1 MAPAYGWTGELL
13 WVDLS
18 DSRVDRVPTSDF
30 EPHKYIGGVGLNT
43 KVFWELGS
51 PGIGAFELDSPLMIS
66 VGPLT
71 GVSGPFNRAEVGGIA
86 PQAYPQELFAYSGF
100 GGKFPSELK
109 YAGYDAVVVVG
120 KADTPVYLLIDD
132 EDVEIRS
139 ADDLWGSDTF
149 ETQEVL
155 MDRHSGASVLT
166 IGPAGENLSRI
177 AVILNETASCAGQG
191 GYGAVMGSKN
201 LKAVVVR
208 GTGSTGIARPDE
220 LLELLSQRRRSGEWR
235 AGPQQTWGRYPLVG
249 DPMRSTMV
257 SRYLKKF
264 SGCYGCPFQCQGFY
278 DVPGTGKG
286 VQMCTECWYGW
297 FAGNS
302 AEGMW
307 DGNIMSQR
315 LGINNRELLGMMIFL
330 VRGVEQGIFS
340 RADVGLT
347 SIPMLDRRNHP
358 EYGGAAVHHQF
369 LQELLGG
376 IADGTSPFSLG
387 LARAADQLG
396 PAAVR
401 LYDSDYPAFGYHN
414 HHIEGVASALHW
426 ATDTRDPFNSCHDYT
441 SVFGW
446 NEQVANHFGV
456 PGGYF
461 VGRRRMVY
469 QNSERSTFWV
479 QHHQC
484 VKNSLPICE
493 YASMPD
499 LFFHP
504 PAMDVRIFESRL
516 LSAVTGVETSPDE
529 LWEAGERIWNLRRAV
544 MVLREN
550 RLRQDDT
557 LNHFWFEQIVGAGEE
572 VLPEPLDNAQ
582 WEAVKTRYYL
592 LRGWNPSNGR
602 PTRVK
607 LEHLDMSEVA
617 DTLEAAGRIG

>member
-1 MAPAYGWTGELL
+1 MPDQGWTGVLL

-18 DSRVDRVPTSDF
+18 AGEISRVPTSRY
-30 EPHKYIGGVGLNT
+30 EPRKDIGGVGLNT
-43 KVFWELGS
+43 KVFWDLGC
-51 PGIGAFELDSPLMIS
+51 PGVDAFDPESPLIIS

-86 PQAYPQELFAYSGF
+86 PQAYPQELHAYSGF

-109 YAGYDAVVVVG
+109 YAGYDGVVIVG
-120 KADTPVYLLIDD
+120 KADRPVYLSIED
-132 EDVEIRS
+132 EDVEIQN
-139 ADDLWGSDTF
+139 ADDLWGVDTF
-149 ETQEVL
+149 ETQQVL
-155 MDRHSGASVLT
+155 MARHPEASVLT

-208 GTGSTGIARPDE
+208 GTGTVKVARPDE
-220 LLELLSQRRRSGEWR
+220 LMELLSQRHRSGEWE

-249 DPMRSTMV
+249 GAIESTMV
-257 SRYLKKF
+257 NRHLKKF

-307 DGNIMSQR
+307 DGNIMSQK

-330 VRGVEQGIFS
+330 VTGVQEGVFS
-340 RADVGLT
+340 KADVGLT
-347 SIPMLDRRNHP
+347 SIPMLDRSDQLD
-358 EYGGAAVHHQF
+358 YGGTEVHHQF
-369 LQELLGG
+369 LEELLGG
-376 IADGTSPFSLG
+376 IADGTSPLAQG
-387 LARAADQLG
+387 LARAAEQLG
-396 PAAVR
+396 QGAID
-401 LYDSDYPAFGYHN
+401 LYDTGHAAFGYHS

-446 NEQVANHFGV
+446 NSEVADHFGV
-456 PGGYF
+456 PGGHF

-469 QNSERSTFWV
+469 QDSERSTFWV
-479 QHHQC
+479 QNHQC

-493 YASMPD
+493 YASLPD

-504 PAMDVRIFESRL
+504 PDMDIRIFESRL
-516 LSAVTGVETSPDE
+516 LSAVTGVDVGVGR
-529 LWEAGERIWNLRRAV
+529 LWKVGERIWNLRRAV

-550 RLRQDDT
+550 RLREDDT
-557 LNHFWFEQIVGAGEE
+557 LNHYYFEQIVGAGDET
-572 VLPEPLDNAQ
+572 LPEPLDRTQ
-582 WEAVKTRYYL
+582 WDDLKDRYYA
-592 LRGWNPSNGR
+592 LRGWNLSNGR
-602 PTRVK
+602 PTRAK
-607 LEHLDMSEVA
+607 LEELDMWDVA
-617 DTLEAAGRIG
+617 DSLEDAGRLG